1 MTYYGYIRVST
12 ETQVKKGYG
21 LPEQIARLREWEA
34 QNKPLSAIFHDEGI
48 SGTLPSR
55 TGLNELLN
63 TLDADD
69 KVVVLNTS
77 RLWRNDTVKVLVHHE
92 LIKRNADII
101 SIEQPTYTVYVHDP
115 NDFLINSI
123 LGILDE
129 YDRLLINRKLS
140 NGRTARAR
148 IGKKPCGAAPF
159 GYEWQNREII
169 INEKSSRTVNFIF
182 ETYKSVKS
190 YEKTVLRLNERSI
203 SAPRGGQWT
212 RQQVKNIIN
221 NDFYIGIITHAG
233 SKTIGTHPHIISE
246 SLWQATH

>member
-1 MTYYGYIRVST
+1 MAYYGYIRVST

-21 LPEQIARLREWEA
+21 LPEQLTRLHKWEA
-34 QNKPLSAIFHDEGI
+34 QNEPLSAIFRDEGI

-55 TGLNELLN
+55 AGLNELLN
-63 TLDADD
+63 TLSAGD

-92 LIKRNADII
+92 LIKRDADII
-101 SIEQPTYTVYVHDP
+101 SIEQPTYTVYARDP

-123 LGILDE
+123 LRIFDE

-140 NGRTARAR
+140 NGRIARAR
-148 IGKKPCGAAPF
+148 SGKKPCGAAPF

-169 INEKSSRTVNFIF
+169 INEKSSHTVNFIF

-190 YEKTVLRLNERSI
+190 YEKTVLRLNESSI
-203 SAPRGGQWT
+203 PAPRGGKWT

-221 NDFYIGIITHAG
+221 NDFYDCIMTHAG
-233 SKTIGTHPHIISE
+233 KKVPGTQPRIISKE
-246 SLWQATH
+246 LWDATH